1 MRRIV
6 IITSALLAGV
16 PALAQ
21 RADLEAQKALW
32 RQMVADTVPAA
43 ATTLQPAMPVAEWRA
58 GTDSVPAAPGPT
70 AQSYIPTAL
79 NYSPYGYAW
88 GLHSGLNV
96 EVGLSAFATFGKHV
110 PHRGGFSQNI
120 NAAYVAPLTRNGKLW
135 LAAGGYL
142 NNTNWGGDS
151 YRDAGLY
158 ALLGY
163 RIDQH
168 WEAYAY
174 GQLSLASNYDRFY
187 SRYWGYGPAYMGF
200 CSPMGIGGTRY
211 GMGMP
216 GAKVAGGGVTYHFN
230 RNFSLGVSV
239 QGVWYDNQTPYYF
252 DRRSYP
258 LPPL

>member
-6 IITSALLAGV
+6 IITSALLTGV
-16 PALAQ
+16 SALAQ

-43 ATTLQPAMPVAEWRA
+43 AAPSPAAMPVAEWSA
-58 GTDSVPAAPGPT
+58 GTDSVPATPVPT

-79 NYSPYGYAW
+79 NYSPYGYTW

-110 PHRGGFSQNI
+110 PHRGGVSQNI
-120 NAAYVAPLTRNGKLW
+120 NAAYVAPLTRNGRLW

-200 CSPMGIGGTRY
+200 CSPIGIGGTRY

-216 GAKVAGGGVTYHFN
+216 GAKVAGGGVIYHFN

-252 DRRSYP
+252 DRRNYP